1 MFAMHKVTNRIY
13 QFFEQICS
21 LIDVF
26 LHAYGANL
34 YVKVDL
40 AKQPAKPPKREKPK
54 IDKPTIRLLEPPVL
68 DPGG

>member
-1 MFAMHKVTNRIY
+1 MFAMHKVTNQIY

-21 LIDVF
+21 LIDQF

-40 AKQPAKPPKREKPK
+40 AEQPAKPPKRENQKLINPQS
-54 IDKPTIRLLEPPVL
+54 
-68 DPGG
+68 GF